1 MNIFEEVKER
11 SDILDV
17 ARAIGLNLNRYN
29 KCLCPFHNE
38 KTPSFSIC
46 SKRQLFKC
54 FACGESGDSI
64 ALVSKLKGL
73 NNYESALYIN
83 KLLNLGIEV
92 KEDKSKVTNNKAKD
106 NKISRIENYNNSKV
120 IIEAFEK
127 WEKDTF
133 LLLSDYRRYL
143 SEKDDEETA
152 EMLNI
157 IDYYL
162 DIFTSND
169 IEEKLEFYK
178 YNKKVVQAI
187 NERFIKKDSWSRIF
201 TIRSL

>member
-1 MNIFEEVKER
+1 MNIFKEVKER
-11 SDILDV
+11 SDILEV
-17 ARAIGLNLNRYN
+17 ARAMGLDLNRYN
-29 KCLCPFHNE
+29 KGLCPFHNE

-54 FACGESGDSI
+54 FGCGECGDSI

-83 KLLNLGIEV
+83 KLLNLGLEV
-92 KEDKSKVTNNKAKD
+92 KEDKSIVTNNKAKD
-106 NKISRIENYNNSKV
+106 NKISKIENYNNSKV

-178 YNKKVVQAI
+178 YNKKVVQSI

>member
-17 ARAIGLNLNRYN
+17 ARAVGLNLNRYN

-92 KEDKSKVTNNKAKD
+92 
-106 NKISRIENYNNSKV
+106 
-120 IIEAFEK
+120 
-127 WEKDTF
+127 
-133 LLLSDYRRYL
+133 
-143 SEKDDEETA
+143 
-152 EMLNI
+152 
-157 IDYYL
+157 
-162 DIFTSND
+162 
-169 IEEKLEFYK
+169 
-178 YNKKVVQAI
+178 
-187 NERFIKKDSWSRIF
+187 
-201 TIRSL
+201 

>member
-1 MNIFEEVKER
+1 MNIFKEVKER

-29 KCLCPFHNE
+29 KGLCPFHNE

-54 FACGESGDSI
+54 FGCGECGDSI

-92 KEDKSKVTNNKAKD
+92 KEDKSIVTNNKTKD
-106 NKISRIENYNNSKV
+106 NKISKIENYNNSKV

-178 YNKKVVQAI
+178 YNKKVVQSI
-187 NERFIKKDSWSRIF
+187 NERFIKKDS
-201 TIRSL
+201 

>member
-11 SDILDV
+11 SDILEV

-29 KCLCPFHNE
+29 KGLCPFHNE

-54 FACGESGDSI
+54 FGCGECGDSI

-83 KLLNLGIEV
+83 KLLNLGLEV
-92 KEDKSKVTNNKAKD
+92 KEDKSIVTNNKAKD
-106 NKISRIENYNNSKV
+106 NKISKIQNYNNSKV

-127 WEKDTF
+127 WENDTF

-178 YNKKVVQAI
+178 YNKKVVQSI
-187 NERFIKKDSWSRIF
+187 NERFIKKDS
-201 TIRSL
+201 

>member
-11 SDILDV
+11 SDILEV

-29 KCLCPFHNE
+29 KGLCPFHNE

-54 FACGESGDSI
+54 FACGELGDSI

-83 KLLNLGIEV
+83 KLLNLGLEV
-92 KEDKSKVTNNKAKD
+92 KEDKSIVTNNKAKD
-106 NKISRIENYNNSKV
+106 NKISKIENYNNSKV
-120 IIEAFEK
+120 IIEAFER
-127 WEKDTF
+127 WENDTF

-178 YNKKVVQAI
+178 YNKKVVQSI
-187 NERFIKKDSWSRIF
+187 NERFIKKDS
-201 TIRSL
+201 

>member
-11 SDILDV
+11 SDILEV

-29 KCLCPFHNE
+29 KGLCPFHNE

-54 FACGESGDSI
+54 FGCGECGDSI

-92 KEDKSKVTNNKAKD
+92 KEDKSIVTNNKTKD
-106 NKISRIENYNNSKV
+106 NKISKIENYNNSKV

-127 WEKDTF
+127 WENDTF

-178 YNKKVVQAI
+178 YNKKVVQFI

-201 TIRSL
+201 TVRSL

>member
-11 SDILDV
+11 SDILEV

-29 KCLCPFHNE
+29 KGLCPFHNE

-54 FACGESGDSI
+54 FGCGECGDSI

-83 KLLNLGIEV
+83 KLLNLGLEV
-92 KEDKSKVTNNKAKD
+92 KEDKSIVTNNKAKD
-106 NKISRIENYNNSKV
+106 NKISKIENYNNSKV
-120 IIEAFEK
+120 IIEAFER
-127 WEKDTF
+127 WENDTF